1 MAPAGRKDVHDHLEC
16 RVEGVATKPVSSE
29 DGPCRRFSPD
39 GEGHVVSKRSPD
51 RADARSGLRLFKG
64 LRTGAGAV
72 EKTPSAQRHRSSDMA
87 LDNSHRIGYITPSL
101 LIRDAFA
108 RVLPTGGAS
117 AVPAGGRY
125 SRPRAAPDT
134 ARPAD
139 LDRPAR
145 SSLDWDRGRC
155 GRHPMTPSLLL
166 EGGVFSSSVKGP
178 RKRGRS

>member
-1 MAPAGRKDVHDHLEC
+1 MSGSA
-16 RVEGVATKPVSSE
+16 S
-29 DGPCRRFSPD
+29 CRRTGVEMLPQSGAVLASGGADPD
-39 GEGHVVSKRSPD
+39 C
-51 RADARSGLRLFKG
+51 AARNPGSFKG

-72 EKTPSAQRHRSSDMA
+72 EKAPSAHRHRSSDMT
-87 LDNSHRIGYITPSL
+87 LDNSHRRGYIAPSL

-125 SRPRAAPDT
+125 SRSRAAPDT